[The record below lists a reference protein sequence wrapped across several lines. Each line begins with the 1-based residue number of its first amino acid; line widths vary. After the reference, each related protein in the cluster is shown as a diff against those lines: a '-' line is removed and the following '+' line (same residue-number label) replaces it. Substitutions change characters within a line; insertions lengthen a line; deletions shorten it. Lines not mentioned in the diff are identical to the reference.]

1 MAPSAGIGVVGGR
14 QRVFELAYPLT
25 HLGDLTMQL
34 LGVRE
39 DEAEG
44 WLVGQPSWVGLGGWA
59 THREP

>member
-1 MAPSAGIGVVGGR
+1 MPPSAGIGVVGGR

-44 WLVGQPSWVGLGGWA
+44 WLVGQPG
-59 THREP
+59 